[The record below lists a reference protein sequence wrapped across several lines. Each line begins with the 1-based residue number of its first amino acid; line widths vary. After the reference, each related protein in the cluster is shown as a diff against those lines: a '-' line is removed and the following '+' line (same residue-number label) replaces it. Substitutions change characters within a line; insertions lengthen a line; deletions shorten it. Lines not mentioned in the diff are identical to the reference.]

1 MRDKALSNGMKLA
14 VILLCLMVIAFLY
27 NEWTI
32 RAATSASSTPGSIDD
47 PLVTKSYVDQLLAG
61 GAVGGGAGAATGIKT
76 EVVIIQPGEV
86 LLAKAGAQV
95 VLRAGKGVA
104 YSSDGNGISDV
115 TDGKDILSG
124 QPVANNHLLIFPRDG
139 RGVMPD
145 PKANAPLTVLVMGS
159 YEIAA
164 APKSNGS

>member
-1 MRDKALSNGMKLA
+1 MVAAA
-14 VILLCLMVIAFLY
+14 VMIYAHSDS
-27 NEWTI
+27 
-32 RAATSASSTPGSIDD
+32 RADSSKPGSIDD

-61 GAVGGGAGAATGIKT
+61 GGAGGGSGAAAGIKT
-76 EVVIIQPGEV
+76 EVVIINPGEV
-86 LLAKAGAQV
+86 LLAKAGTQF

-104 YSSDGNGISDV
+104 YSSDANGISDV

-145 PKANAPLTVLVMGS
+145 PKANAPLTVLVIGS

-164 APKSNGS
+164 APSSSGS

>member
-1 MRDKALSNGMKLA
+1 MVLITGAAFWLGTAINSNA
-14 VILLCLMVIAFLY
+14 D
-27 NEWTI
+27 
-32 RAATSASSTPGSIDD
+32 SAKPGSIDD
-47 PLVTKSYVDQLLAG
+47 PLVTKSYVDKLLAQ
-61 GAVGGGAGAATGIKT
+61 GGAGGEQGAAQGIKT
-76 EVVIIQPGEV
+76 EVVIVNPGEV
-86 LLAKAGAQV
+86 LLAKAGSQF

-104 YSSDGNGISDV
+104 YSPDANGISDV

-145 PKANAPLTVLVMGS
+145 PKANARLTVLVIGG

-164 APKSNGS
+164 APSSNGS

>member
-1 MRDKALSNGMKLA
+1 LRKIGLTALSIVMVAAA
-14 VILLCLMVIAFLY
+14 VMIYAHSDS
-27 NEWTI
+27 
-32 RAATSASSTPGSIDD
+32 RADSSKPGSIDD

-61 GAVGGGAGAATGIKT
+61 GGAGGGSGAAAGIKT
-76 EVVIIQPGEV
+76 EVVIINPGEV
-86 LLAKAGAQV
+86 LLAKAGTQF

-104 YSSDGNGISDV
+104 YSSDANGISDV

-145 PKANAPLTVLVMGS
+145 PKANAPLTVLVMGN

-164 APKSNGS
+164 APSSSGS

>member
-1 MRDKALSNGMKLA
+1 MRNLSK
-14 VILLCLMVIAFLY
+14 ILGLILVMGIAFWLGTTF
-27 NEWTI
+27 NSQ
-32 RAATSASSTPGSIDD
+32 ADSAKPGSVDD
-47 PLVTKSYVDQLLAG
+47 PLVTKSYVDKLLAQ
-61 GAVGGGAGAATGIKT
+61 GGAGGGQGAAAGIQT
-76 EVVIIQPGEV
+76 EVVILNPGEV
-86 LLAKAGAQV
+86 LLAKAGAQF

-104 YSSDGNGISDV
+104 YSSDANGISDV